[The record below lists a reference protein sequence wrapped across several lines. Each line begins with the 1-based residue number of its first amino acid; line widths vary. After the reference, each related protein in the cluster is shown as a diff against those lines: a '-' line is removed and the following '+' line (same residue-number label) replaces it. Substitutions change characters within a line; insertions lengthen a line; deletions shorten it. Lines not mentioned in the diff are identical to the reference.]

1 MIDYIDGGNLFRNL
15 KFLFP
20 FFWLSFFNCTHLKS
34 FLSLFLLSHR
44 LFLGSTFLSFTAR
57 SLAVPHLNLLS
68 QLSSVLMLISSIL
81 FALCFSPS
89 LSYSLSLLLSVS
101 LILSHCFYLYL
112 SHACTHTLTHFFF
125 VFLFH
130 PLGEIIGLLARAKKL
145 LNSIRSGKGSGS
157 GSGSGG
163 RDVKASLKRFVRY
176 VRSSYQ

>member
-1 MIDYIDGGNLFRNL
+1 MRVWMIDYIDGGNLFRNL

-20 FFWLSFFNCTHLKS
+20 FFRLSFFNCTHLKS

-57 SLAVPHLNLLS
+57 SLAVPHLNLLP
-68 QLSSVLMLISSIL
+68 QLSAVLRLISSIL

-112 SHACTHTLTHFFF
+112 SLTRMHSHSHSLFFRF
-125 VFLFH
+125 SFPSF
-130 PLGEIIGLLARAKKL
+130 RWDYW
-145 LNSIRSGKGSGS
+145 STSQSQ
-157 GSGSGG
+157 
-163 RDVKASLKRFVRY
+163 KASQFYPIREGFRIRIRIRRERCQSIPKKIC
-176 VRSSYQ
+176 

>member
-112 SHACTHTLTHFFF
+112 SLTRMHSHSHSHSLFF
-125 VFLFH
+125 
-130 PLGEIIGLLARAKKL
+130 
-145 LNSIRSGKGSGS
+145 
-157 GSGSGG
+157 
-163 RDVKASLKRFVRY
+163 RFSFPSFR
-176 VRSSYQ
+176 